1 MSGKTPTRTREQRL
15 YDEVALAADE
25 WSSVVHRLNGA
36 VDRLERAMEG
46 LGYLPPPEP
55 KLAIVEGGGG
65 AVSAR
70 TREIAGAKK
79 ALRLAWPHRHRSL
92 RARIVIASKVRFLRT
107 VQR

>member
-1 MSGKTPTRTREQRL
+1 
-15 YDEVALAADE
+15 
-25 WSSVVHRLNGA
+25 
-36 VDRLERAMEG
+36 
-46 LGYLPPPEP
+46 
-55 KLAIVEGGGG
+55 
-65 AVSAR
+65 VSAR